1 MEASGKGKIYTFSV
15 MTRAP
20 TPYAIGYV
28 TLEEGPS
35 MMTNLVDCDFA
46 TLKIGQDGEAEIR
59 AERRR
64 AADPDVRPGIT
75 GAASFVMAEFGS
87 AITTLHA
94 ACREDPAQSNRVT
107 ARD

>member
-46 TLKIGQDGEAEIR
+46 TLKIGQA
-59 AERRR
+59 
-64 AADPDVRPGIT
+64 VKLK
-75 GAASFVMAEFGS
+75 FVPSEGGPPIPMFA
-87 AITTLHA
+87 
-94 ACREDPAQSNRVT
+94 PA
-107 ARD
+107 